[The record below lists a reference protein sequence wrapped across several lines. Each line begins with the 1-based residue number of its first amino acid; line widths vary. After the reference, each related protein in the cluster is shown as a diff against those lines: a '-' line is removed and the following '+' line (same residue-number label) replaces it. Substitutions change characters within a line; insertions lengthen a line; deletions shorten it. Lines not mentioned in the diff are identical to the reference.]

1 MSSCG
6 LRRRR
11 PLPCMWQSVQEIEGP
26 LVVYRPILERGG
38 DEICIGTTAIVA
50 GLVAEMDENEVAP

>member
-1 MSSCG
+1 
-6 LRRRR
+6 
-11 PLPCMWQSVQEIEGP
+11 MWQSVQEIEGP